1 MIDCMKKISSLM
13 KGLSQWKEIQVVW
26 AISRPHVWL
35 PNPLLYPFL
44 SSCYHPV
51 PFFSFKLFER
61 LVFIDL

>member
-1 MIDCMKKISSLM
+1 MIDCTKKISSLM
-13 KGLSQWKEIQVVW
+13 KDLWEEFQVVW

-44 SSCYHPV
+44 SSYYYPV